1 VRAVAQFEL
10 RSGQMEALGCRLPL
24 FSGECLSVHYEPTVM
39 LDRGRQGV
47 DTEVCLGIILSCW
60 DFTGGRASEVLRTQ
74 LRSKCYSPYATVEQ
88 M

>member
-1 VRAVAQFEL
+1 
-10 RSGQMEALGCRLPL
+10 MEALGCRLPL

-39 LDRGRQGV
+39 LDRGRQGVDRGRQGV